1 MKNIFAK
8 RFFSKILAVFL
19 SVCIMTFS
27 GALLVFA
34 GWEHGASN
42 DVLIQILGDGDGKG
56 GYRYSVDIIYYSM
69 TFSFDVRSYE
79 TNVVTGE
86 TYIASGVWH
95 MDENELSDVELYV
108 ENHAD
113 TPIRVTAFVDQADFD
128 KCKTNVLREGLQ
140 SEYLPAC
147 ELTSGGVVV
156 SRGTM
161 TLELENVPHV
171 DFFKGE
177 KQFYVTVYVVP
188 TSGETTSGRY
198 FNSKFK

>member
-42 DVLIQILGDGDGKG
+42 DVLIQILGGTDGKG

-69 TFSFDVRSYE
+69 AFSFNVRSYE
-79 TNVVTGE
+79 VNTQTGE
-86 TYIASGVWH
+86 TYITSGVWF
-95 MDENELSDVELYV
+95 MDENKKADVELYV

-113 TPIRVTAFVDQADFD
+113 TPISVTAFIDQADFD
-128 KCKTNVLREGLQ
+128 ECNTRVLREGLQ
-140 SEYLPAC
+140 REYLPAGPAGFGQSIIFSLFQP
-147 ELTSGGVVV
+147 EPLYLS
-156 SRGTM
+156 SS
-161 TLELENVPHV
+161 EEENRFIPTPS
-171 DFFKGE
+171 FLYFK
-177 KQFYVTVYVVP
+177 YI
-188 TSGETTSGRY
+188 S
-198 FNSKFK
+198 

>member
-42 DVLIQILGDGDGKG
+42 DVLIQILGGTDGKG

-69 TFSFDVRSYE
+69 AFSFNVRSYE
-79 TNVVTGE
+79 VNTQTGE
-86 TYIASGVWH
+86 TYITSGVWF
-95 MDENELSDVELYV
+95 MDENKKADVELYV

-113 TPIRVTAFVDQADFD
+113 TPISVTAFIDQADFD
-128 KCKTNVLREGLQ
+128 ECNTRVLREGLQ
-140 SEYLPAC
+140 REYLPAC
-147 ELTSGGVVV
+147 ELTSEGVVI

-161 TLELENVPHV
+161 TLSLDNMP
-171 DFFKGE
+171 DIDNFKGE
-177 KQFYVTVYVVP
+177 KQFYITVYVVP
-188 TSGETTSGRY
+188 ASGETTSGGY
-198 FNSKFK
+198 FNSNFK